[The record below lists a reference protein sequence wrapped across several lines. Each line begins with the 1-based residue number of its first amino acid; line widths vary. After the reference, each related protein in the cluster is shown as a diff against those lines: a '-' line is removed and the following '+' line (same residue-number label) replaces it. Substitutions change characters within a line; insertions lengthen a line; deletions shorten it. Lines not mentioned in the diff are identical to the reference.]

1 MPKGPNID
9 PDTSIHETGNGLPEK
24 HAYIQ
29 SVLKLQAAYFDC
41 RYWRTNW
48 KEWWKEWWFNKES
61 V

>member
-1 MPKGPNID
+1 MPKGPNT
-9 PDTSIHETGNGLPEK
+9 DTSIHETGNGLLEK

-29 SVLKLQAAYFDC
+29 SVLKLQTAYFDY

-48 KEWWKEWWFNKES
+48 KEWWFNKES